1 MDILT
6 NEPSLM
12 GFSIKCTKTS
22 MMVPVKIKNTNVRM
36 ANFDRKTC
44 VMILIFWLC
53 VPTVDIISDL
63 TMVHKMF
70 RGPDNSLWVSGGL
83 LRK

>member
-6 NEPSLM
+6 NGSNLM
-12 GFSIKCTKTS
+12 VFSIKCS
-22 MMVPVKIKNTNVRM
+22 QIFMLVPVKIKNTM

-83 LRK
+83 CKC

>member
-1 MDILT
+1 
-6 NEPSLM
+6 
-12 GFSIKCTKTS
+12 
-22 MMVPVKIKNTNVRM
+22 M

-63 TMVHKMF
+63 TIVHKMF
-70 RGPDNSLWVSGGL
+70 RGPDINLWVSGGM
-83 LRK
+83 

>member
-6 NEPSLM
+6 NGPM
-12 GFSIKCTKTS
+12 VFSIKCMTTYILEA
-22 MMVPVKIKNTNVRM
+22 VKIKNTNVRM

-83 LRK
+83 WKC